1 MPGFSALCRR
11 HQVKSGPLVHVGNA
25 QGREIPEY
33 YEAGFTNITV
43 VESAPDRVRA
53 LRTRFPGVDVQEVTG
68 EVGFRLDAACPLAHV
83 AVVNIPGHELAV
95 LEFAPWDSLRLL
107 IVVTSASDNSAG
119 ASSYD
124 LLTEVATTRGFVEV
138 DRWKRTADA
147 DLDVAFVKL
156 GSGRDEHQ

>member
-1 MPGFSALCRR
+1 MLGFPALCHR
-11 HQVKSGPLVHVGNA
+11 HQVKPGPLVHVGGV
-25 QGREIPEY
+25 QGRDVPGY
-33 YEAGFTNITV
+33 YEAGFFDITV

-68 EVGFRLDAACPLAHV
+68 EAGFRLDAVSPAATV

-107 IVVTSASDNSAG
+107 IVNTSASDNLAG

-138 DRWKRTADA
+138 DRWKRTDT

-156 GSGRDEHQ
+156 GGNEQ

>member
-1 MPGFSALCRR
+1 VYGFSALCHR
-11 HQVKSGPLVHVGNA
+11 HRIESGPLVHVGNA
-25 QGREIPEY
+25 QGREIPGY
-33 YEAGFTNITV
+33 YDAGFADITI
-43 VESAPDRVRA
+43 VESAPDRVKA

-68 EVGFRLDAACPLAHV
+68 EAGFRLDAACPFAAV

-107 IVVTSASDNSAG
+107 IVTTSASDNSAG

-124 LLTEVATTRGFVEV
+124 LLTEITTTRGFVEI
-138 DRWKRTADA
+138 DRWKRTDT

-156 GSGRDEHQ
+156 GRDEQ

>member
-1 MPGFSALCRR
+1 MFGFSALCRR
-11 HQVKSGPLVHVGNA
+11 HQVTPGPLIHVGDA
-25 QGREIPEY
+25 QGREIPGY
-33 YEAGFTNITV
+33 YEAGFNDITV

-68 EVGFRLDAACPLAHV
+68 EAGFRLDAACPAARV

-95 LEFAPWDSLRLL
+95 LEYAPWDSLRLL
-107 IVVTSASDNSAG
+107 IVNTSASDNSSG

-124 LLTEVATTRGFVEV
+124 LLTEIATTRGFVEV
-138 DRWKRTADA
+138 DRWKRADT

-156 GSGRDEHQ
+156 GRDEQ